1 MPTAKHATMKR
12 NNHAVECV
20 PNVSEGKNKDV
31 LDAIAKAIS
40 DVPGVSLLHRDS
52 SATANRTVFTFT
64 GDLDSVFEAAFSMYR
79 VASERIDMRHHKGT
93 HPRIG
98 AVDVCP
104 FIALE
109 GCDEELLK
117 TKVKSFGKR
126 LADELR
132 VSGFFYEKSAMNNQ
146 RSNLATIRRG
156 EYEGLDDKLKSI
168 AWKPDF
174 GKNET
179 LDTFGATTIGVR
191 DFLIAFNV
199 NLKTKDRKIAQH
211 IAEMIR
217 ELGKIMTQPD
227 GSISRLPGLLRSVKG
242 IGWYV
247 DEYNMAQ
254 VSYNLTNIDQNGLFE
269 VFESTKASCVR
280 YNTETYGSELIGLI
294 PLKEMVRTGKR
305 YAKRNYRDSGQKSDE
320 YYIDLAVRKLGLN
333 ALRPFNPDER
343 ILEYCIAKN
352 ENGTEEVTSESST
365 H

>member
-1 MPTAKHATMKR
+1 MERCDHT
-12 NNHAVECV
+12 VECV
-20 PNVSEGKNKDV
+20 PNVSEGKDMAI
-31 LDAIAKAIS
+31 LDAIAKAIK
-40 DVPGVSLLHRDS
+40 DTPGVALLHRDS

-64 GDLDSVFEAAFSMYR
+64 GDLNSVFDAAFAMYA
-79 VASERIDMRHHKGT
+79 VAVERIDMRQHKGT

-109 GCDEELLK
+109 GCNDDLLK
-117 TKVKSFGKR
+117 SKVREFGNR
-126 LADELR
+126 LANELG
-132 VSGFFYEKSAMNNQ
+132 VAGFYYEKSATNNQ
-146 RSNLATIRRG
+146 RSNLANIRRG
-156 EYEGLDDKLKSI
+156 EYEGLSDKLKSI

-174 GKNET
+174 GKNQSLT
-179 LDTFGATTIGVR
+179 TFGATAIGVR

-217 ELGKIMTQPD
+217 ELGKIMTLPD

-247 DEYNMAQ
+247 DEYDMAQ
-254 VSYNLTNIDQNGLFE
+254 VSYNLTNIEQNGLFE

-305 YAKRNYRDSGQKSDE
+305 YAKRNYRDTGTRDDD
-320 YYIDLAVRKLGLN
+320 YYIQMAVRKLGLDT
-333 ALRPFNPDER
+333 LRPFVAEER
-343 ILEYCIAKN
+343 ILEYCIAKD
-352 ENGTEEVTSESST
+352 EKCKM
-365 H
+365 